1 MAIQEEIKM
10 EVGQSVDIT
19 LESSVGSTGYG
30 WELATL
36 EGNIN
41 LVGIAA
47 YPIASRIGA
56 PVAQVFT
63 FRGTAEGSGKAVFI
77 LTAAWKIEEPKETVT
92 YTFNVVKATAAETD
106 AFRLEG
112 FTTTPRAAVRST
124 VVPPYSIPARLYYGV
139 LPPQAI
145 YSAPIDPC
153 LCATGNE
160 DCCGAQPLY
169 NVRPPVSALYNV
181 RPPVIEYGV
190 RPPQPLYAAPNDPCS
205 CTTGNEECC
214 NPPTVLKYNFP
225 VMRYNIPPMMRYNIP
240 PVMRYNFPSNDGS
253 CC

>member
-1 MAIQEEIKM
+1 MAIQEEVKI
-10 EVGQSVDIT
+10 EVGQSVDVT
-19 LESSVGSTGYG
+19 LESSIGSTGYG
-30 WELATL
+30 WELAAL

-41 LVGIAA
+41 LVGIAS
-47 YPIASRIGA
+47 YPTSPRIGA

-63 FRGTAEGSGKAVFI
+63 FRGTAEGTGKAFFV
-77 LTAAWKIEEPKETVT
+77 LTAAWKVEEPKETVT
-92 YTFNVVKATAAETD
+92 YTFNVVKAAAAETD

-112 FTTTPRAAVRST
+112 FTATPRAAVRST
-124 VVPPYSIPARLYYGV
+124 LVPPYSIPTRLYYGV

-153 LCATGNE
+153 SCITGNE

-169 NVRPPVSALYNV
+169 N
-181 RPPVIEYGV
+181 V

-225 VMRYNIPPMMRYNIP
+225 VMRYNIPP
-240 PVMRYNFPSNDGS
+240 VMRYNFPSNDGS